1 LHPVFRSLR
10 LIQKADDV
18 IIWWYTH
25 PEPQPASPVHL
36 SGVAFGG
43 SINMLKA
50 DLGAGPSVSLQLF
63 ASAVVFLGL
72 ASLPF
77 AAAAQT
83 VQIVDGLT
91 DVQVMIDSKAVTIR
105 RNQDETATIVGDFA
119 KTSRACPP
127 FCIQPTLAAT
137 GVSTVAELEVIG
149 FLQDRV
155 GAGAGILLDARLPE
169 WFAKGSIPGAV
180 NVPFATL
187 SPNNPYRNDILL
199 ALGATPLGGDQFDFT
214 DAPDLLV
221 FCNGAWSDQS
231 VRALKSLRAA
241 GYPAEK
247 LMYYRGGMQDWQIL
261 GLTVMQA
268 DNVTVAGAKP

>member
-1 LHPVFRSLR
+1 MMSSYSGASIPNYSL
-10 LIQKADDV
+10 
-18 IIWWYTH
+18 
-25 PEPQPASPVHL
+25 PAVVH
-36 SGVAFGG
+36 SFGVAFGG
-43 SINMLKA
+43 LINMLKA
-50 DLGAGPSVSLQLF
+50 DHGAGPSLSLRVF
-63 ASAVVFLGL
+63 ASAVVFVASGL
-72 ASLPF
+72 ASLPM

-83 VQIVDGLT
+83 VQIVDGLAE
-91 DVQVMIDSKAVTIR
+91 VRVMIDGTPVTIR
-105 RNQDETATIVGDFA
+105 RNQDESATIAGDFA

-127 FCIQPTLAAT
+127 FCIQPGVPVT
-137 GVSTVAELEVIG
+137 GVPSVAELEVIG

-155 GAGAGILLDARLPE
+155 AAGAGILLDARLPE

-187 SPNNPYRNDILL
+187 SPDNPYRNDILL

-214 DAPDLLV
+214 AAPDLLV